1 MQNNDKT
8 ITPEQLETLLNKDMS
23 KFIYDPLGHVMYSYQ
38 WGKGELAGFDGPEE
52 WQRNALIE
60 IGKQARARKFNG
72 RDPVVP
78 IQMATA
84 SGHGI
89 GKSAFTAWLVNWILD
104 TRPLSRGTV
113 TANTSPQLEGK
124 TWAEISKWRRR
135 SIMAAYYD
143 VSTGKGNMRM
153 SRKGYKDSWFCKAE
167 TCREENSESFAGQH
181 AITSTS
187 FYIFDEA
194 SAVPDKIWEVAE
206 GGLTDGEPMWFAFG
220 NPTRNSGRFHKC
232 FHGLK
237 HRWIHN
243 QIDSRTVSLTNK
255 QVIADWAKDYGED
268 SDFFKVRVRGVFP
281 SMSAKQFIS
290 GADIDAARGRHLRTD
305 QYDFAPKILTLDPA
319 WDGDDEL
326 VIGLRQGLC
335 YKTLK
340 VMEKNDNDVHIANI
354 VAMFE
359 DEHKADA
366 VIVDAGY
373 GTGIVSAAR
382 TMGRSWHL
390 VWFSGESPDAGCLNM
405 RAHMANQV
413 RLWLKSGAAI
423 PDDEQLYNELMAIET
438 VPRLDGKIQL
448 EAKKDYK
455 RRVGFSPN
463 RFDALGLSFAINVT
477 KKAWYSSTSSA
488 NMYVT
493 DYDRDKI

>member
-1 MQNNDKT
+1 MSLKNL
-8 ITPEQLETLLNKDMS
+8 TPKEIEKKLNADMG
-23 KFIYDPLGHVMYSYQ
+23 KFVYDALGHVMYSYQ
-38 WGKGELAGFDGPEE
+38 WGIGELEGFHGPEE
-52 WQRNALIE
+52 WQKQELIR
-60 IGKQARARKFNG
+60 IGKEAKRRAFNG
-72 RDPVVP
+72 KDPVEP
-78 IQMATA
+78 LMMATA

-89 GKSAFTAWLVNWILD
+89 GKSALTAWIVNWIMD
-104 TRPLSRGTV
+104 TRPLCKGTV

-124 TWAEISKWRRR
+124 TWAEIAKWRRR
-135 SIMAAYYD
+135 SIMAPYYD
-143 VSTGKGNMRM
+143 VATGRGSMKM

-181 AITSTS
+181 AVTSTS

-255 QVIADWAKDYGED
+255 ELISQWAKDYGED

-281 SMSAKQFIS
+281 SMSVKQFIS
-290 GADIDAARGRHLRTD
+290 NTDLDPARGRHLRSD
-305 QYDFAPKILTLDPA
+305 QYDFAPKIITVDPA
-319 WDGDDEL
+319 WEGDDEL
-326 VIGLRQGLC
+326 IIGLRQGLAFRI
-335 YKTLK
+335 LK
-340 VMEKNDNDVHIANI
+340 ILEKNDNDVHVANI
-354 VAMFE
+354 VARFE
-359 DEHKADA
+359 DEERADA

-373 GTGIVSAAR
+373 GTGIVSAGKA
-382 TMGRSWHL
+382 MGRDWHL
-390 VWFSGESPDAGCLNM
+390 IWFSGESPDPGCLNM
-405 RAHMANQV
+405 RAYMANQV
-413 RLWLKSGAAI
+413 RLWLKSGGSL
-423 PDDEQLYNELMAIET
+423 PDDDQMYNEIQAIET

-455 RRVGFSPN
+455 KRVGFSPN
-463 RFDALGLSFAINVT
+463 RFDSLCLSFALRIT
-477 KKAWYSSTSSA
+477 KKAWYSNTASG

-493 DYDRDKI
+493 DYDPSKI